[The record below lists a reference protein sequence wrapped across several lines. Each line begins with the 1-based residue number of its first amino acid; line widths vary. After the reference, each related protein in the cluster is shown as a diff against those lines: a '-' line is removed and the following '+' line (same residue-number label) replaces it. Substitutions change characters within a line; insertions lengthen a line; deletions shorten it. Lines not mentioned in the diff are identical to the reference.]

1 MPQKIFAWIS
11 FNPGN
16 LILGQVAGNT
26 QPDVELAILVGLLPV
41 ILAFSFIIFVIYRSR
56 RESDFRRRE
65 TELKLSKAEG
75 ELKAL
80 RAQINP
86 HFIFNCLNSIH
97 HFIQSQEPKQAGE
110 YLIKFSQLIRYVLE
124 SSAKNWVSLE
134 EELEANKNYL
144 DLEKLRRQEDFL
156 FEFRVEEGISANN
169 CCIPPMLI
177 QPFLENAVWH
187 GVNAKGTIGLQISRN
202 DATHLRILISD
213 NGAIKA
219 EKSEIDLSRMVKKS
233 SMGLQL
239 MEDKFKNLN
248 DLRGTHASFEI
259 DQEPGVGTKVRL
271 IIPFEE
277 E

>member
-1 MPQKIFAWIS
+1 MEA
-11 FNPGN
+11 N
-16 LILGQVAGNT
+16 A
-26 QPDVELAILVGLLPV
+26 PDLNLAILVGLLPV

-97 HFIQSQEPKQAGE
+97 HFIQAQEPKQASE

-134 EELEANKNYL
+134 EELEANKIYL
-144 DLEKLRRQEDFL
+144 DLENLRRQEDFS
-156 FEFRVEEGISANN
+156 FIFQIEDGISPGNYF
-169 CCIPPMLI
+169 IPPMLI

-187 GVNAKGTIGLQISRN
+187 GVNANGIIQLHISKN
-202 DATHLRILISD
+202 GSNHLHFLISD
-213 NGAIKA
+213 NGIEKS

-239 MEDKFKNLN
+239 MEEKFKNLN
-248 DLRGTHASFEI
+248 ELRGTQASFDI
-259 DQEPGVGTKVRL
+259 NPQAGVGTQVRL

>member
-1 MPQKIFAWIS
+1 MEA
-11 FNPGN
+11 
-16 LILGQVAGNT
+16 NT
-26 QPDVELAILVGLLPV
+26 PDLNLAILVGLLPV

-97 HFIQSQEPKQAGE
+97 HFIQSQDPMQASE
-110 YLIKFSQLIRYVLE
+110 YLIKFSLLIRYVLE
-124 SSAKNWVSLE
+124 SSAKNWVCME

-144 DLEKLRRQEDFL
+144 DLEKLRRQEDFS
-156 FEFRVEEGISANN
+156 FHFQIDEGISSSTYL
-169 CCIPPMLI
+169 IPPMLI

-187 GVNAKGTIGLQISRN
+187 GVNAKGIIGLHISRH
-202 DATHLRILISD
+202 DATHISILISD
-213 NGAIKA
+213 NGAVKA

-248 DLRGTHASFEI
+248 ELRGTQASFEI
-259 DQEPGVGTKVRL
+259 NQEAGIGTQVRL
-271 IIPFEE
+271 LIPFEE

>member
-1 MPQKIFAWIS
+1 MFSHA
-11 FNPGN
+11 
-16 LILGQVAGNT
+16 LILFRFSGGLAFALASDSDEDNIQI
-26 QPDVELAILVGLLPV
+26 AILVGLLPV

-86 HFIFNCLNSIH
+86 HFIFNSLNSIH
-97 HFIQSQEPKQAGE
+97 HFIQSQDPKQASE

-144 DLEKLRRQEDFL
+144 DLEKLRRQEDFS
-156 FEFRVEEGISANN
+156 FEFRMEEGISAQN
-169 CCIPPMLI
+169 CLIPPMLI

-187 GVNAKGTIGLQISRN
+187 GVNAKGTVQLQISKYN
-202 DATHLRILISD
+202 SNHLKLWISD
-213 NGAIKA
+213 NGTEKA

-248 DLRGTHASFEI
+248 ELRGTQASFEI
-259 DQEPGVGTKVRL
+259 NPKAGVGTQVRL

>member
-1 MPQKIFAWIS
+1 MFLKP
-11 FNPGN
+11 
-16 LILGQVAGNT
+16 LILFQINQILVFASDPEADQN
-26 QPDVELAILVGLLPV
+26 DIELAILVGLLPV
-41 ILAFSFIIFVIYRSR
+41 VLAFSFIIFVIYRSR

-134 EELEANKNYL
+134 DELEANSNYL
-144 DLEKLRRQEDFL
+144 DLEKLRRQEDFS
-156 FEFRVEEGISANN
+156 FEFRVEDEISASN
-169 CCIPPMLI
+169 CCIPPMII

-187 GVNAKGTIGLQISRN
+187 GVAAQGKIEIYISRN
-202 DATHLRILISD
+202 DATHLQILISD
-213 NGAIKA
+213 KGAVKA
-219 EKSEIDLSRMVKKS
+219 EKSEIDLSRIVKKS

-239 MEDKFKNLN
+239 MEEKFKNLN
-248 DLRGTHASFEI
+248 ELRGTHASFKI
-259 DQEPGVGTKVRL
+259 NQNAGIGTQVRL
-271 IIPFEE
+271 IIPYEE

>member
-1 MPQKIFAWIS
+1 MEA
-11 FNPGN
+11 
-16 LILGQVAGNT
+16 NT
-26 QPDVELAILVGLLPV
+26 PDINLAILVGLLPV

-97 HFIQSQEPKQAGE
+97 HFIQAHEPKQASE

-134 EELEANKNYL
+134 EELEANKIYL
-144 DLEKLRRQEDFL
+144 DLENLRRQEDFS
-156 FEFRVEEGISANN
+156 FNFQIEEGISPSNYF
-169 CCIPPMLI
+169 IPPMLI

-187 GVNAKGTIGLQISRN
+187 GIDANGIIQLQISKN
-202 DATHLRILISD
+202 GSNHLHFLISD
-213 NGAIKA
+213 NGIEKA

-239 MEDKFKNLN
+239 MEEKFKNLN
-248 DLRGTHASFEI
+248 ELRGTQASFEI
-259 DQEPGVGTKVRL
+259 NPKAGIGTQVRL

>member
-1 MPQKIFAWIS
+1 MPQKIFVWIPL
-11 FNPGN
+11 NPGN
-16 LILGQVAGNT
+16 LILGQVSGNN

-97 HFIQSQEPKQAGE
+97 HFIQAQEPKQAGE

-134 EELEANKNYL
+134 EELEANKNYM
-144 DLEKLRRQEDFL
+144 DLEKLRRQEDFS
-156 FEFRVEEGISANN
+156 FEFRVEEGISTNN
-169 CCIPPMLI
+169 CFIPPMLI

-187 GVNAKGTIGLQISRN
+187 GVNAKGTIEVHISRN
-202 DATHLRILISD
+202 DATHLNILISD
-213 NGAIKA
+213 NGAKKT

-239 MEDKFKNLN
+239 MEEKFKNLN
-248 DLRGTHASFEI
+248 ELRGTLASFEI
-259 DQEPGVGTKVRL
+259 NQKAGVGTHVRL